1 MSIFDRVAT
10 IIRAN
15 INDALSKAEDPEKI
29 INQTLMDMRQAQ
41 YEARM
46 EVAKAIAT
54 GKKIERDY
62 EEHQETAESWMKKAE
77 QALKAGRED
86 LAREA
91 IKRKQTDA
99 ALSEGLKEQLDSHDL
114 MVDKLK
120 TQLKAL
126 DAKIDE
132 AERKRVALIARQKRV
147 EAQKALTDS
156 VDTAMSSAKT
166 AKALEAFNRMED
178 KLDGMEDQLAA
189 REELDESLS
198 LEQELDALG
207 YDHEVDDELSALKA
221 QLGILGTGSDDS
233 ES

>member
-1 MSIFDRVAT
+1 MSIFDRVST

-15 INDALSKAEDPEKI
+15 INDALNKAEDPEKI

-62 EEHQETAESWMKKAE
+62 EDHEATAESWMKKAE

-91 IKRKQTDA
+91 IKRKQTDS
-99 ALSEGLKEQLDSHDL
+99 ALSTGLKEQLDSHDA

-147 EAQKALTDS
+147 QAQKALTDS

-166 AKALEAFNRMED
+166 AKALKAFNRMED
-178 KLDGMEDQLAA
+178 KLDGMEDHLAA
-189 REELDESLS
+189 REELDESIS

-207 YDHEVDDELSALKA
+207 YDHEVDDELLALKA
-221 QLGILGTGSDDS
+221 QLGMGSDDS
-233 ES
+233 VQ